1 MVLSLT
7 QKVVKQ
13 LIENETIREEDEEL
27 YIYGLQQG
35 LIIILNIFT
44 TIGIGFIFGMVWQ
57 SILFMLT
64 YIPLRT
70 YAGGFHAKTQ
80 INCYLF
86 SIALTV
92 IMLLV
97 IKFIP
102 PTNFIILG
110 IALIAG
116 SLIIIL
122 APIEDANKPLDKTEI
137 LVYRT
142 RTRIIFGIQMSI
154 IILLLFLG
162 QKNISMCM
170 SFSDF
175 LLGCMLL
182 LGKLKKYKSYNNLL
196 SKVSQ

>member
-1 MVLSLT
+1 MVLGLT
-7 QKVVKQ
+7 QKVVNQ
-13 LIENETIREEDEEL
+13 LIENGTIREEDKEL
-27 YIYGLQQG
+27 YIYGLKQG
-35 LIIILNIFT
+35 LIIILNILT

-57 SILFMLT
+57 SILFMVT

-70 YAGGFHAKTQ
+70 YAGGFHAKKQ

-86 SIALTV
+86 SIAITV

-102 PTNFIILG
+102 QTDFIILG

-116 SLIIIL
+116 SLILIL

-137 LVYRT
+137 LVFRK

-154 IILLLFLG
+154 IILLLFSG

-170 SFSDF
+170 SFSNF

-182 LGKLKKYKSYNNLL
+182 LGKLKNYISYKILL
-196 SKVSQ
+196 TKS